1 MERFL
6 KRTRVFRALLALLML
21 CDISTL
27 SALADESRVKV
38 TKTEFVGETV
48 YLFYDL
54 TGPPEQLYSVTLIV
68 KKRSNPSYQY
78 VPKYLTG
85 DLGSSMFSGTGWRIA
100 WNFTREFPG
109 GVDQNDIYFI
119 VDAKASGEV
128 ASSRGISSTVLWVA
142 GGAVVV
148 GGVVALLLLNKSE
161 QAPPPVQGQFPVPP
175 GRP

>member
-6 KRTRVFRALLALLML
+6 KRTRIFRTLLALLML

-27 SALADESRVKV
+27 SALADDSRVKV

-54 TGPPEQLYSVTLIV
+54 TGPPDQFFSVTLIA
-68 KKRSNPSYQY
+68 KKRSNPTYQY
-78 VPKYLTG
+78 VPKYVTG
-85 DLGSSMFSGTGWRIA
+85 DIGSSMFSGTGWRIA

-119 VDAKASGEV
+119 VEAKASGAL
-128 ASSRGISSTVLWVA
+128 ASSKGISNTVLWVA

-148 GGVVALLLLNKSE
+148 GGVVALLLLNKS
-161 QAPPPVQGQFPVPP
+161 QTPSPPAQGQFPVPP